1 MTRTQNKSKITRRL
15 ALQGLGSGIGMAV
28 VAAPFVKA
36 SAQPLTK
43 VKITLPWFP
52 EGNYAHVFIAR
63 AQKFWEK
70 RGLDVEIARG
80 YGSSPAAQNVFNKQ
94 FEFGIIGSS
103 SVIQLAH
110 QGITLVSLGITDYS
124 ASMGVA
130 VLEDSPIRQVRDME
144 GKKIGGTVSS
154 IDYPF
159 FKPFAESQ
167 KLDMSKMQLINLDA
181 KVRARAL
188 MDRQI
193 DALLGSASS
202 IIPATVSVGFNI
214 RYFLYGDYGIDL
226 YNNCLVTRPAYLE
239 ENPKIC
245 EAMVDG
251 LMEAIAFVVRN
262 EAEGQKIFLQEVRE
276 LSMTKSGPEYT
287 RLGMEV
293 FQFSLMSDPTPKEK
307 GLGWSDMA
315 KLEQMSDLISK
326 YLLKDPGPNPEL
338 SKLFTN
344 RFVGKVK
351 LSNADWTTARQRI
364 DATYKMLKPA

>member
-1 MTRTQNKSKITRRL
+1 MTEQTGSKITRRR
-15 ALQGLGSGIGMAV
+15 AMQGLAGGIGLAV
-28 VAAPFVKA
+28 AAAPFAKA
-36 SAQPLTK
+36 SAQSLTK

-52 EGNYAHVFIAR
+52 EGNYAHVFVAR

-103 SVIQLAH
+103 SVIQLAQ

-130 VLEDSPIRQVRDME
+130 VLEDSPIRQPKDLE
-144 GKKIGGTVSS
+144 GKKIGGTISS
-154 IDYPF
+154 VDYPF
-159 FKPFAESQ
+159 FKPFAERE
-167 KLDMSKMQLINLDA
+167 KLDMGKMQMINLDA

-202 IIPATVSVGFNI
+202 IIPATVSVGHRI
-214 RYFLYGDYGIDL
+214 RYILYGNYGIDL
-226 YNNCLVTRPAYLE
+226 YNNCLVTRPDYLE
-239 ENPKIC
+239 ANPNIC

-251 LMEAIAFVVRN
+251 LMEAIAFVVRDQ
-262 EAEGQKIFLQEVRE
+262 AEGQKIFLREVRE
-276 LSMTKSGPEYT
+276 LSMTESGPEYT

-293 FQFSLMSDPTPKEK
+293 FQFSLMSESTPKEK
-307 GLGWSDMA
+307 GLGWAETA

-326 YLLKDPGPNPEL
+326 YLVKDPGTQPDL

-344 RFVGKVK
+344 RFVGKIK
-351 LSNADWTTARQRI
+351 LSDAEWATARQRI
-364 DATYKMLKPA
+364 DSTYKMLKPT